1 MNIDLCLIIGII
13 VVFLLLSYLWVKNTQ
28 EYFEGSSTGAEHET
42 AEGLESFNIPP
53 EPHFEGGSN
62 PEFQEKIEAQMQE
75 ALLAG
80 MKDGLDESQRGHKE
94 SCVKKE
100 DVKNVAREIAY
111 EYCPVGPD
119 YNASN
124 YVKKSEI
131 DLQKQCPK
139 LPNLKDYV
147 LKSTIP
153 PVQKCPSCVCPKVK
167 VEAGLCKKC
176 PEPKNNCPKPKPC
189 DVEQCRE
196 VIKCE
201 PWQKQV
207 SCPKCPAPQAC
218 PQLPEK
224 VCPALTIHKP
234 DFKCP
239 ETKPCPIPEACKDGK
254 GRCPEKKHPKCSYKG
269 IEKPTTE
276 EVINELLES
285 DDPRLQE
292 LLEQLKNKM
301 DLNQSVSPSDI
312 DGMRSDLNK
321 LMGMKNGIQRP
332 TAAPTV
338 APTAAPTMAST
349 NLSLRANEIVNNG
362 RENSLSN
369 NSMSFLNAKPV
380 PKAFDTACEGGQ
392 CPYNTNLPI

>member
-13 VVFLLLSYLWVKNTQ
+13 VVFVLLSYLWVKNTK
-28 EYFEGSSTGAEHET
+28 EYFQESSTIAELSTASGLGDEGVDAGTAGA
-42 AEGLESFNIPP
+42 G
-53 EPHFEGGSN
+53 
-62 PEFQEKIEAQMQE
+62 
-75 ALLAG
+75 AG
-80 MKDGLDESQRGHKE
+80 AAGAGAAGADAAGVGACASGHRE

-100 DVKNVAREIAY
+100 DVAKVAKEVAY
-111 EYCPVGPD
+111 EYCPVGPQ
-119 YNASN
+119 YNPSN

-176 PEPKNNCPKPKPC
+176 PKPKNNCPKPKPC
-189 DVEQCRE
+189 SVSECKD

-207 SCPKCPAPQAC
+207 SCPKCPPPQAC

-239 ETKPCPIPEACKDGK
+239 ETKPCPIPNACKDGK
-254 GRCPEKKHPKCSYKG
+254 GRCPDQKQAKCSYKG

-276 EVINELLES
+276 DVINELLES

-292 LLEQLKNKM
+292 LLEQLKNKI

-312 DGMRSDLNK
+312 YSMRDDLNK
-321 LMGMKNGIQRP
+321 LMGMKNGIQKP
-332 TAAPTV
+332 TM
-338 APTAAPTMAST
+338 APTAAPTISST
-349 NLSLRANEIVNNG
+349 NLSLRANEIKNSG

-369 NSMSFLNAKPV
+369 NSMSFLNSKPV
-380 PKAFDTACEGGQ
+380 PKAFDSACEGGQ
-392 CPYNTNLPI
+392 CLYNTNLPI

>member
-13 VVFLLLSYLWVKNTQ
+13 VVFVLLSYLWVKNTK
-28 EYFEGSSTGAEHET
+28 EYFAGSSTGSELET
-42 AEGLESFNIPP
+42 AERLELFGDRTSTTAVNH
-53 EPHFEGGSN
+53 ENSAGTGAGGGG
-62 PEFQEKIEAQMQE
+62 
-75 ALLAG
+75 AG
-80 MKDGLDESQRGHKE
+80 GAGGAGAGGAGGAGAGDS
-94 SCVKKE
+94 SCVKKS
-100 DVKNVAREIAY
+100 DVANVAREIAY
-111 EYCPVGPD
+111 EYCPVGPQ
-119 YNASN
+119 YNPSN

-131 DLQKQCPK
+131 DLQKQCPS

-189 DVEQCRE
+189 DAEQCKD

-234 DFKCP
+234 DFTCP
-239 ETKPCPIPEACKDGK
+239 ETKPCPIPNTCKDGK
-254 GRCPEKKHPKCSYKG
+254 GRCPDQKQAKCSYKG
-269 IEKPTTE
+269 IETPTTE

-292 LLEQLKNKM
+292 LLEQLKNKL

-312 DGMRSDLNK
+312 DGMRADLNK

-332 TAAPTV
+332 TAAPT
-338 APTAAPTMAST
+338 AAPTMAST
-349 NLSLRANEIVNNG
+349 NLNLRVNELSNNG

>member
-1 MNIDLCLIIGII
+1 MYKRQ
-13 VVFLLLSYLWVKNTQ
+13 S
-28 EYFEGSSTGAEHET
+28 GAG
-42 AEGLESFNIPP
+42 ASG
-53 EPHFEGGSN
+53 
-62 PEFQEKIEAQMQE
+62 
-75 ALLAG
+75 AG
-80 MKDGLDESQRGHKE
+80 AAGAAGASGD
-94 SCVKKE
+94 SCGASDDFVKKS
-100 DVKNVAREIAY
+100 DVEQVAREVAY
-111 EYCPVGPD
+111 EYCPVGPQ
-119 YNASN
+119 YNPSN

-131 DLQKQCPK
+131 DLQKQCPV

-189 DVEQCRE
+189 DAQQCKD

-239 ETKPCPIPEACKDGK
+239 ETKPCPIPNSCKDGK
-254 GRCPEKKHPKCSYKG
+254 GRCPDKNCPKCSYKG

-285 DDPRLQE
+285 DDPRLQD
-292 LLEQLKNKM
+292 LLEQLKNKI
-301 DLNQSVSPSDI
+301 DLNQSSSPSDI
-312 DGMRSDLNK
+312 DGMRADLNK
-321 LMGMKNGIQRP
+321 LMAMKNGLQLP
-332 TAAPTV
+332 T
-338 APTAAPTMAST
+338 APTAPTPHPISGPTIASNSLT
-349 NLSLRANEIVNNG
+349 LSFNELDNG
-362 RENSLSN
+362 QQKSLSN
-369 NSMSFLNAKPV
+369 NSRDFLNSKPF
-380 PKAFDTACEGGQ
+380 PKAFDSACEGGQ
-392 CPYNTNLPI
+392 CPYDTNLPI

>member
-13 VVFLLLSYLWVKNTQ
+13 VVFILLSYLWVKNTK

-42 AEGLESFNIPP
+42 AERLESLNTSP
-53 EPHFEGGSN
+53 EHNFEVGSN
-62 PEFQEKIEAQMQE
+62 PEFKAKIEAQIQE

-189 DVEQCRE
+189 DVAQCRD

-239 ETKPCPIPEACKDGK
+239 ETKPCPIPNACKDGK
-254 GRCPEKKHPKCSYKG
+254 GRCPEKKQAKCSYKG

-312 DGMRSDLNK
+312 DGMRTDLNK

-338 APTAAPTMAST
+338 APTAAPTMSST
-349 NLSLRANEIVNNG
+349 NLSLRANEITNNG

-369 NSMSFLNAKPV
+369 NSMSFLNSKPV

>member
-13 VVFLLLSYLWVKNTQ
+13 VVFVLLSYLWVKNTK
-28 EYFEGSSTGAEHET
+28 EYFKEVSIDETLINSAERLSNDNYNEDDLQQGHPSS
-42 AEGLESFNIPP
+42 
-53 EPHFEGGSN
+53 
-62 PEFQEKIEAQMQE
+62 KR
-75 ALLAG
+75 
-80 MKDGLDESQRGHKE
+80 DGIAKNHYEERE

-100 DVKNVAREIAY
+100 DVAKVAKEVAY
-111 EYCPVGPD
+111 EYCPVGPQ
-119 YNASN
+119 YNPSN

-189 DVEQCRE
+189 GVEQCKD

-207 SCPKCPAPQAC
+207 SCPKCPPPQAC

-254 GRCPEKKHPKCSYKG
+254 GRCPEKKQAKCSYKG

-276 EVINELLES
+276 EVIDELLES

-292 LLEQLKNKM
+292 LLEQLKNKL

-312 DGMRSDLNK
+312 DGMRNDLNK
-321 LMGMKNGIQRP
+321 LMEMKNGIQRP
-332 TAAPTV
+332 TTS
-338 APTAAPTMAST
+338 PTAAPTMTST
-349 NLSLRANEIVNNG
+349 NLSLRTNEITNSG

>member
-13 VVFLLLSYLWVKNTQ
+13 VVFILLSYLWVKNTK

-42 AEGLESFNIPP
+42 AERLESLNTSP
-53 EPHFEGGSN
+53 EHNFEVGSN
-62 PEFQEKIEAQMQE
+62 PEFKAKIEAQIQE

-189 DVEQCRE
+189 GVAQCKD

-239 ETKPCPIPEACKDGK
+239 ETKPCPIPNACKDGK
-254 GRCPEKKHPKCSYKG
+254 GRCPEKKQAKCSYKG

-312 DGMRSDLNK
+312 DGMRTDLNK

-338 APTAAPTMAST
+338 APTAAPTMSST
-349 NLSLRANEIVNNG
+349 NLSLRANEITNNG

-369 NSMSFLNAKPV
+369 NSMSFLNSKPV

>member
-13 VVFLLLSYLWVKNTQ
+13 VVFILLSYLWVKNTK
-28 EYFEGSSTGAEHET
+28 EYFQGSSTEAELET
-42 AEGLESFNIPP
+42 AQFLELF
-53 EPHFEGGSN
+53 GGGTGASTS
-62 PEFQEKIEAQMQE
+62 
-75 ALLAG
+75 AG
-80 MKDGLDESQRGHKE
+80 ATATGATATGATTAGSTATDAKGK
-94 SCVKKE
+94 CVKHS
-100 DVKNVAREIAY
+100 DVAKVAREVAY
-111 EYCPVGPD
+111 EYCPVGPQ
-119 YNASN
+119 YNPSN

-131 DLQKQCPK
+131 DLQKQCPM
-139 LPNLKDYV
+139 LPDLKDYV

-189 DVEQCRE
+189 GIEQCRD

-224 VCPALTIHKP
+224 VCPALTINKP

-239 ETKPCPIPEACKDGK
+239 ETKPCPIPNSCKDGK
-254 GRCPEKKHPKCSYKG
+254 GRCPDKQCPKCSYKG

-285 DDPRLQE
+285 EDPRLQE
-292 LLEQLKNKM
+292 LLEQLKNKL

-312 DGMRSDLNK
+312 DGMRADLNK
-321 LMGMKNGIQRP
+321 LMGMRNSVPRQ
-332 TAAPTV
+332 TE

-349 NLSLRANEIVNNG
+349 NLTLRANEIVNNG